1 MKKFTYKVTCYVD
14 VVASTEETA
23 IEKAEDMFPGEIE
36 IDQITLYDTGDDGHE
51 WEVADNYYDEMRMS
65 RFEDE

>member
-14 VVASTEETA
+14 VVAPTEEDA
-23 IEKAEDMFPGEIE
+23 IDKAYDMFDSD
-36 IDQITLYDTGDDGHE
+36 IDINQITLYETGDDDHE